1 MNNIGPSV
9 DYFGTPYNTE
19 SESEKLLFIILA
31 RNKFSSTILWRYS
44 AAQLNS

>member
-19 SESEKLLFIILA
+19 SESEKLLFILTEKE
-31 RNKFSSTILWRYS
+31 R
-44 AAQLNS
+44 